1 MTKLTAVRTSTIP
14 VIALLAVAALQIAYY
29 YPRLPALVASH
40 FDVSGMPNRYEPKAT
55 FLVLYVGVLV
65 GLAVVYV
72 VIPRLMLALPVEY
85 INLPNKAYWLAPERR
100 EATVAFFMDRFT
112 IFGAATLAL
121 IVLVFQLG
129 FTANLSTQTFPSTT
143 AFWLLGAY
151 GAFAVGWLATMVL
164 RFSRV

>member
-112 IFGAATLAL
+112 IFGAVTLAL

-129 FTANLSTQTFPSTT
+129 FTANLSTQTFPS
-143 AFWLLGAY
+143 AMGLWLLGAY
-151 GAFAVGWLATMVL
+151 GVFAVGWLATLAL
-164 RFSRV
+164 RFYRV